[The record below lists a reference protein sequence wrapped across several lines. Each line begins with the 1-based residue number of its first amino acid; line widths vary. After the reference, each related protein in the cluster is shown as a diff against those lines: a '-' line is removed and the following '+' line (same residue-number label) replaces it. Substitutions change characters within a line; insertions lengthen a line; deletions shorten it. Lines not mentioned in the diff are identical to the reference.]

1 MKFFMLMTCAFVLI
15 PIVLGK
21 KNKNCE
27 CNREVK
33 QLNITLRSLQA
44 SCQGLPS
51 YQYKVDQLE
60 KWVANYENEQMER
73 PYVRRFIDLLED
85 YPFYQTLA
93 HLMDTLQSIKKR
105 LVLVEKVI
113 GIDEHKP
120 ESKKERRHSKKSI
133 LGDEPPILKKL
144 VVFAE
149 RLSSVEN
156 QVMNLTRNIINYS
169 KLISSDTNDGVVVL
183 RDDDNLHDKVTDSLN
198 KYDTIFGIQNK
209 RIANTENAIRYLA
222 GINSLAN
229 LAQHAYHLS
238 DFEDI
243 KEHHNMLNDENES
256 PIRNVVDIRQTF
268 FKFFLDAYERMV
280 AFQAPE
286 IANILEE
293 DLKNIGKQRG
303 NLLELAK
310 SKLKSSKS
318 LPRY

>member
-1 MKFFMLMTCAFVLI
+1 M
-15 PIVLGK
+15 
-21 KNKNCE
+21 
-27 CNREVK
+27 
-33 QLNITLRSLQA
+33 
-44 SCQGLPS
+44 
-51 YQYKVDQLE
+51 
-60 KWVANYENEQMER
+60 
-73 PYVRRFIDLLED
+73 
-85 YPFYQTLA
+85 
-93 HLMDTLQSIKKR
+93 
-105 LVLVEKVI
+105 
-113 GIDEHKP
+113 
-120 ESKKERRHSKKSI
+120 
-133 LGDEPPILKKL
+133 
-144 VVFAE
+144 
-149 RLSSVEN
+149 
-156 QVMNLTRNIINYS
+156 
-169 KLISSDTNDGVVVL
+169 
-183 RDDDNLHDKVTDSLN
+183 
-198 KYDTIFGIQNK
+198 
-209 RIANTENAIRYLA
+209 
-222 GINSLAN
+222 AN